1 MRTSRLCDS
10 NRNRI
15 SRCHVPLIEICDS
28 TSQIKLDL
36 GSCGGCA
43 TTPAALL
50 LRKGGCTEWETV
62 CEPPRSNPCC
72 GVVDARPTYWGSKR
86 AVEKPK
92 PSIIYP
98 LHEID
103 PQGMSVFV
111 LDSKL
116 RELGYGRYHVVVL
129 LADDGTLPA
138 DHPVQETDYRAT
150 EIVFDIDYV
159 EYKLGLGTIA
169 TESLQPNLGEC

>member
-1 MRTSRLCDS
+1 MRTSRLCNS
-10 NRNRI
+10 NRNHIR
-15 SRCHVPLIEICDS
+15 RCHVPLIEICDS

-36 GSCGGCA
+36 GSCGGCS
-43 TTPAALL
+43 TTPTALL

-62 CEPPRSNPCC
+62 CEPPRSSPCC

-111 LDSKL
+111 LDGKL
-116 RELGYGRYHVVVL
+116 RELGYGRYHAVVL
-129 LADDGTLPA
+129 LADDSTLPA
-138 DHPVQETDYRAT
+138 AHPAQETDYRAT
-150 EIVFDIDYV
+150 DIVFDIDYV
-159 EYKLGLGTIA
+159 EYKLGLGAIA

>member
-1 MRTSRLCDS
+1 MRTSRLCNN
-10 NRNRI
+10 NRNHIR
-15 SRCHVPLIEICDS
+15 RCHVPLIEICDS

-36 GSCGGCA
+36 GSCGGCS

-103 PQGMSVFV
+103 QQGMSVFV
-111 LDSKL
+111 LDGKL
-116 RELGYGRYHVVVL
+116 RELGYGRYHAVVL

-138 DHPVQETDYRAT
+138 DRPVQETDYIAT

-159 EYKLGLGTIA
+159 EHKLGLGAIA
-169 TESLQPNLGEC
+169 TESLQPNFGEC